1 MTQKKSVDVVIAQ
14 QRLTLKTDQDPAEV
28 QKVADLVNRRLANI
42 IPGGQPVSHQVLIL
56 LAMNLAGDLL
66 KMQESDASFREDV
79 KSRSQAILTQLEKE
93 FPI

>member
-28 QKVADLVNRRLANI
+28 HKVADLVNKRLGELA
-42 IPGGQPVSHQVLIL
+42 PAGQPISHQVLIL

-66 KMQESDASFREDV
+66 RLQEGDAAFREDV
-79 KSRSQAILTQLEKE
+79 KVRSQSILTQLEKE

>member
-42 IPGGQPVSHQVLIL
+42 TPPGQPVSHQVLIL

-66 KMQESDASFREDV
+66 KMQESDTSFREDV